1 MDEPS
6 SIRPPHRSPAVQLI
20 YELLLLLSATLISAS
35 IFSFLGSSLA
45 TRIFGVS
52 REAIMGFDAGAPREV
67 ESAFKLV
74 QAFSA
79 VGTFIV
85 PAWALSRFLGQSFS
99 RFTGFTGSVYAPM
112 VGLAV
117 LSLIVA
123 QPFVDFLQQFNAGLS
138 LPGSMEELQ
147 KSMEEME
154 ARAMRFTM
162 GFLEMRGLGDLL
174 VNTLI
179 IAIIPAVG
187 EEIFFRGLLQR
198 RIQAWS
204 GHPHLAIWMAAIVF
218 SAVHLQ
224 FFGFLPR
231 MFLGAVFG
239 YLFYYG
245 GSLWYPVAAH
255 FVNNFGALAVVYFSE
270 ERHPEAIN
278 QSMDIPHIGN
288 IISLLVLI
296 AIVFG
301 FRAYSNRRKPQPPVE
316 GLPTG
321 EWQKVFE
328 TRDRI
333 KAEILQGKLEARDIR
348 AVIVDKKDSAYQLF
362 GYIEL
367 HVPDEYLHE
376 ARHIVQQEENAG

>member
-1 MDEPS
+1 MDDLH

-20 YELLLLLSATLISAS
+20 YELLMLLGVTLISAS
-35 IFSFLGSSLA
+35 IFSFLGSTLA
-45 TRIFGVS
+45 IRIFGVS
-52 REAIMGFDAGAPREV
+52 REAITGFAPGTPRDV
-67 ESAFKLV
+67 ESAFKLM

-79 VGTFIV
+79 VGAFII
-85 PAWALSRFLGQSFS
+85 PAWALSRFLGQSFG
-99 RFTGFTGSVYAPM
+99 RFTGFTRDVYAPL

-117 LSLIVA
+117 LSLIAA
-123 QPFVDFLQQFNAGLS
+123 QPFVDWLQQFNAGLS
-138 LPGSMEELQ
+138 LPASMEEVQ

-154 ARAMRFTM
+154 ERAMRFTM

-174 VNTLI
+174 VNTLV
-179 IAIIPAVG
+179 IAVIPAVG

-198 RIQAWS
+198 RIQLWS
-204 GHPHLAIWMAAIVF
+204 GHPHLAIWMAAIIF

-239 YLFYYG
+239 YLFYFG
-245 GSLWYPVAAH
+245 GNLWYPVAAH

-270 ERHPEAIN
+270 DAGPEAIN
-278 QSMDIPHIGN
+278 QPMDIPHIGN

-296 AIVFG
+296 AIIFG
-301 FRAYSNRRKPQPPVE
+301 FRAYSKRRKPKPPVE
-316 GLPTG
+316 GLPSG

-333 KAEILQGKLEARDIR
+333 KAEILQGKLEARDIQ